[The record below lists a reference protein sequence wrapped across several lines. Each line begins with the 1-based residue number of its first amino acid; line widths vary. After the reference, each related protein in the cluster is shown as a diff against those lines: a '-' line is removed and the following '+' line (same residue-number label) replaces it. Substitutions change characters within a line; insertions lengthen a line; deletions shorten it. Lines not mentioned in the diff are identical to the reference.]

1 MAIHLLTQD
10 RKILAKSTP
19 IYLARDSP
27 MHPIICATLRSA
39 PIYSQ
44 RALERES
51 VAAAVSAAK
60 L

>member
-1 MAIHLLTQD
+1 
-10 RKILAKSTP
+10 
-19 IYLARDSP
+19 